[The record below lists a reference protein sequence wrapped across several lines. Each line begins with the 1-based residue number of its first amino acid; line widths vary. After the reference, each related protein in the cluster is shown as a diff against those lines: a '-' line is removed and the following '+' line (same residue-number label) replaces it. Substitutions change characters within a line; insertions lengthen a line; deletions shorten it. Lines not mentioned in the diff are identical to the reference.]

1 MDAETVASSPLEALA
16 NAPPIEKR
24 GRGRPPGSGSKK
36 PDPVAVPAAPDK
48 PDPEEGAED
57 DFNWDELT
65 EAEAADVIASAV
77 DLAFRTTGL
86 PPLKD
91 AEVYPI
97 RKHAKPVLKR
107 WMGVFF
113 KKYMHEILTIG
124 ALWGPIVE
132 RVEEKRRRA
141 NIQPPQNPQPEP
153 PHAT

>member
-16 NAPPIEKR
+16 NAPPVEKR
-24 GRGRPPGSGSKK
+24 GRGRPPGSGKK
-36 PDPVAVPAAPDK
+36 PDPVAVPAAPEK
-48 PDPEEGAED
+48 PAEEGEED

-113 KKYMHEILTIG
+113 KKYMHEILIIG

-132 RVEEKRRRA
+132 RVEEKRRLA
-141 NIQPPQNPQPEP
+141 NIQPPQNQQPEP